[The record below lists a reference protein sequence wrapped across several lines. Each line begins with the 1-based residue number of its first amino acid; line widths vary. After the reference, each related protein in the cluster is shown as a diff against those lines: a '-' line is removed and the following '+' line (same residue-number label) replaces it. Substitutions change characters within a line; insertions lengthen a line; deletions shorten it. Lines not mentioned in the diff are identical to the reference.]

1 MKQGM
6 VHTQA
11 GYLLMAAMTHKY
23 VFDVREGDI
32 FACVA
37 DVGWITGSTY
47 AVYAPVKMIKE
58 RALFCLSLSLSLSL
72 HLSLSL
78 LSVVVL

>member
-1 MKQGM
+1 M

-58 RALFCLSLSLSLSL
+58 RARSLSLSISPSLSLSLSPC
-72 HLSLSL
+72 
-78 LSVVVL
+78 